1 MWRDPRQMGP
11 APSQHVVILPQR
23 ITTFLSRCVKDTWVK
38 DHIARWV
45 SIAFGGRSPHSRD
58 PLRAALVDP
67 NGWGRSR

>member
-1 MWRDPRQMGP
+1 MWRDP

-45 SIAFGGRSPHSRD
+45 SIAFGGRSPAHPARNLQRRHRTQDRD
-58 PLRAALVDP
+58 
-67 NGWGRSR
+67 